1 MHAATHTG
9 ATSAPKLQPIGARLV
24 MLQTG
29 MRAPYGVRLFGPDL
43 GALEQAGMALEELL
57 KETDGVQASAV
68 FADRVTGK
76 PYLEIELD
84 RARLARHGIP
94 IEVAQRTI
102 TTAIGGMPV
111 TRTVEGRERHPV
123 RLRYPRELRGDPDA
137 LGRVLLKSARPGA
150 APVPLAE
157 VAELS
162 FTRGPQAIKA
172 ENARLVSYVLF
183 DALPGWSETDT
194 VLSAQARLADALE
207 SGELLL
213 PQGVSY
219 EFAGTWENQ
228 VRAKKTLSV
237 LVPLV
242 LLLILAILVLE
253 FRSVSTSLFIFSG
266 VAVAWAG
273 GFLLIWLY
281 GQDGFLDLDVLGTN
295 LRDLFQ
301 VGPVYL
307 SVAVWVGFL
316 ALFGIATDDGVVMA
330 TYLRQRFDALRE
342 AGTELDLATVRA
354 AVVEAGRRR
363 VRPCLATTA
372 TTLLALLPVL
382 GSSGRG
388 SEILV
393 PMAIPAF
400 GGMALELLTMF
411 VLPVLWCTRE
421 EWKLL
426 RGGAASEGPLP
437 PTDL

>member
-1 MHAATHTG
+1 
-9 ATSAPKLQPIGARLV
+9 

-43 GALEQAGMALEELL
+43 ASLERAGLAIEELL
-57 KETDGVQASAV
+57 KQTDGVEATAV

-84 RARLARHGIP
+84 RGRLARHGIP
-94 IEVAQRTI
+94 IEAAQATI
-102 TTAIGGMPV
+102 TTAVGGMPV

-123 RLRYPRELRGDPDA
+123 RLRYPRELRDDPDS
-137 LGRVLLKSARPGA
+137 LGRVLLKSSRPGA
-150 APVPLAE
+150 APVPLSE
-157 VAELS
+157 VADLRY
-162 FTRGPQAIKA
+162 TRGPQAFKA
-172 ENARLVSYVLF
+172 EDARLVSYVLF
-183 DALPGWSETDT
+183 DAMAGWSETAT
-194 VLSAQARLADALE
+194 VESAQARVADALAA
-207 SGELLL
+207 GDLVL
-213 PQGVSY
+213 PPGVSY

-253 FRSVSTSLFIFSG
+253 FRSLSTSLFIFSG

-273 GFLLIWLY
+273 GFILIWLY

-301 VGPVYL
+301 VGPIHL

-330 TYLRQRFDALRE
+330 TYLRQRFEALRAE
-342 AGTELDLATVRA
+342 GGQLDLTAVRG

-411 VLPVLWCTRE
+411 VLPVLWCARE
-421 EWKLL
+421 EWRVL
-426 RGGAASEGPLP
+426 RDGDTSHSPDS
-437 PTDL
+437 PTPTPIEP